1 MKKLTQL
8 LSIRSTNL
16 ISRFIKDTNTLNY
29 IDLITYKS
37 TSGVYGFSNLGIL
50 IIEKLINI
58 IKKSQDSFGHQISI
72 SCIANSNIYIK
83 SGRTNKF
90 QKEIFNISNKL
101 CLQPTCEES
110 AISLLMYNGISY
122 KDFPYYFYQISKKF
136 RNEIRPRNK
145 IIRCLEFDMKDGYS
159 FHISQD
165 CANEFYLKIKNSYIN
180 IFKYLDIEVEILNSD
195 TESML
200 ATNSEEF
207 IYKSNDIIETKENKF
222 YGIEIAHIFKL
233 GCNYSNKLN
242 IFCTSKFNNLKP
254 IFMNSYGIGI
264 YRLLYIYINKLI
276 NINIK
281 QHLLIFNICLIGKKI
296 IHEYQKLNINNNVIE
311 FDMDNLSVEEK
322 IFFSKY
328 LPIRKIMLYE
338 SKTILVIVRDIANFI
353 YYVFEESNNLINLI
367 NLKLDL

>member
-1 MKKLTQL
+1 MKKLTNL
-8 LSIRSTNL
+8 LSTKSTHL
-16 ISRFIKDTNTLNY
+16 ISRFLKDINTLNY

-50 IIEKLINI
+50 IITKLIKI
-58 IKKSQDSFGHQISI
+58 IKKSQDEFGNQISI
-72 SCIANSNIYIK
+72 SCIANSNIYNK
-83 SGRTNKF
+83 SGRTDKF
-90 QKEIFNISNKL
+90 QKEIFNLSNKL

-165 CANEFYLKIKNSYIN
+165 CANEFYMKIRKSYLN

-222 YGIEIAHIFKL
+222 CGIEIAHIFKL
-233 GCNYSNKLN
+233 GCHYSNKLN
-242 IFCTSKFNNLKP
+242 ILYASKFNNLRP

-276 NINIK
+276 NVNIR
-281 QHLLIFNICLIGKKI
+281 QHLLIFNICLIGQKI
-296 IHEYQKLNINNNVIE
+296 ISEYKKLNISNNVIE
-311 FDMDNLSVEEK
+311 FDIDNISIEEK
-322 IFFSKY
+322 IFLSKY
-328 LPIRKIMLYE
+328 LPIKKIMLYE
-338 SKTILVIVRDIANFI
+338 AKTVLIIIRDITNFI